1 MQKVMSSNTASVAQP
16 GFTTTTAPANSNMR
30 WFVCALLFAATTI
43 NYMDRSVFSFIE
55 PMLHGVS
62 FMGWDNLA
70 DRFHQPAFDNHYGNV
85 IICFQIAYGVGFII
99 AGRVIDRL
107 GTKTGYAVAICI
119 WALSSMSHSLVT
131 SVVGFCV
138 ARIFLGL
145 GESGNFPAAIKATTE
160 WFPTEERGK
169 AVGIFNS
176 GTCASFFLAPLLIG
190 FATAHYGWRAAF
202 LATGSLGVLWLVV
215 WMLFPYNR
223 LRRGSTQTQANLE
236 ADFASQ
242 TKYGGDIPLSILL
255 QRPSTYAFAIGK
267 GLTDGVWWFYLFY
280 LPQFLNRNY
289 GLDLNSA
296 YWYIVTVY
304 VVSTIGSIFGGT
316 LSGVLM
322 KRGYSINAGRKLAML
337 FMAILV
343 LPLMLVPHMGVL
355 FPSNPWPAV
364 LIIALAT
371 AAHQGW
377 SANLFSTP
385 GDMFPSTAVSTV
397 VGIGGAAGALGGAC
411 FTWMVK
417 RNLSL
422 HPLLVFTV
430 AAAAYLI
437 SLAIFQ
443 LLVPRLG
450 EVARGEPSTA

>member
-1 MQKVMSSNTASVAQP
+1 MSSNATNIAERGHPSTDSQ
-16 GFTTTTAPANSNMR
+16 NSNIR

-62 FMGWDNLA
+62 FMGWNTLA
-70 DRFHQPAFDNHYGNV
+70 DRFHQPVFDNNYGNV
-85 IICFQIAYGVGFII
+85 IICFQIAYGVGFLI
-99 AGRVIDRL
+99 AGRVIDKL
-107 GTKTGYAVAICI
+107 GTKVGYTVAILI
-119 WALSSMSHSLVT
+119 WAFSSMSHSLVT
-131 SVVGFCV
+131 SVAGFCI

-169 AVGIFNS
+169 AVGLFNS
-176 GTCASFFLAPLLIG
+176 GSNVSFFLAPLLIE
-190 FATAHYGWRAAF
+190 FATRHFGWRASF

-215 WMLFPYNR
+215 WMIFPYNR
-223 LRRGSTQTQANLE
+223 LRRGSTQTQANLA

-242 TKYGGDIPLSILL
+242 SAYGGNIPLLVLL
-255 QRPSTYAFAIGK
+255 QRPGTYAFAIGK

-289 GLDLNSA
+289 GLDLEHA

-304 VVSTIGSIFGGT
+304 VISSVGSIFGGS
-316 LSGVLM
+316 LSGWLM
-322 KRGYSINAGRKLAML
+322 DRGYSINAGRKLAML
-337 FMAILV
+337 FMAIVV
-343 LPLMLVPHMGVL
+343 LPLVFVPHMGAL
-355 FPSNPWPAV
+355 FPSNPWPAT
-364 LIIALAT
+364 LLIALAA

-385 GDMFPSTAVSTV
+385 GDMFPSTAVSTI
-397 VGIGGAAGALGGAC
+397 VGIGGAAGAVGGAC
-411 FTWMVK
+411 FTWVVK

-422 HPLLVFTV
+422 HQLLVFSM
-430 AAAAYLI
+430 AAAAYLVA
-437 SLAIFQ
+437 LGIFQ
-443 LLVPRLG
+443 VLVPRLG
-450 EVARGEPSTA
+450 VARGEVDPV

>member
-1 MQKVMSSNTASVAQP
+1 MSSNTASVPHQ
-16 GFTTTTAPANSNMR
+16 GFTTSAPDKSNAR

-55 PMLHGVS
+55 PLLHNVP
-62 FMGWDNLA
+62 FMGWNFLA
-70 DRFHQPAFDNHYGNV
+70 DQFHQTVFDNNYGNV
-85 IICFQIAYGVGFII
+85 IICFQIAYGVGFLI

-107 GTKTGYAVAICI
+107 GTKTGYAVAILI

-131 SVVGFCV
+131 SVVGFCI

-176 GTCASFFLAPLLIG
+176 GTCASFFLAPKLIG

-202 LATGSLGVLWLVV
+202 LATGSLGMLWLVA
-215 WMLFPYNR
+215 WLLFPYNR
-223 LRRGSTQTQANLE
+223 LRRGSTQTQINLQ

-242 TKYGGDIPLSILL
+242 TAYGGNIPLSALL
-255 QRPSTYAFAIGK
+255 RRPGTYAFAIGK

-289 GLDLNSA
+289 GLDLDHA
-296 YWYIVTVY
+296 YWFIVTVY
-304 VVSTIGSIFGGT
+304 VVSTVGSIFGGS
-316 LSGVLM
+316 LSGLLM
-322 KRGYSINAGRKLAML
+322 DRGYSINGGRKLAML
-337 FMAILV
+337 FMAIVV
-343 LPLMLVPHMGVL
+343 LPLILVPHMGTI
-355 FPSNPWPAV
+355 FPANPWPAT
-364 LIIALAT
+364 LLIALAA

-397 VGIGGAAGALGGAC
+397 VGIGGAAGAVGGAC
-411 FTWMVK
+411 FTWIVK

-430 AAAAYLI
+430 AALAYVV
-437 SLAIFQ
+437 SLALFQ

-450 EVARGEPSTA
+450 AAHDTPKAETA